1 VTAEATVRTAP
12 PLSRLAERLP
22 PALGS
27 IRVRLT
33 VLYSTL
39 LFGLAAV
46 VVGLI
51 YLGLSTSLD
60 DVPVSRRYE
69 VTTTLDGRII
79 DAREVQVVP
88 ALELFERQVN
98 RRAME
103 QLRTYSFSALGLLF
117 IASLGVGWYGS
128 GLVLRP
134 IGRITR
140 VAREIQATDLSRRIN
155 LRGPNDEI
163 HQLADTFDEMLGR
176 LDDAFESQ
184 RQFIHEASHELRNP
198 IAVIRTN
205 VDVALADPG
214 ATADDLRSTAAV
226 VGRAAERMGTLVD
239 DLLAHARLNAR
250 ASRSERVDLGRMI
263 DDAAAE
269 FRASAAAKD
278 IAIETDAPRGVVVN
292 GDRVAL
298 QRAVANLLVN
308 AIRESG
314 PGTSIRLEAG
324 REHGWAW
331 FAVTDHGPGIP
342 VEDRERVFQRF
353 WRGDPGNARQE
364 GRSGLGLTIVRQIAA
379 AHNGRVTLRSEMGQG
394 STFALWLPA
403 EPVSTGPEAIP
414 GSEGRI
420 GPAAPEGRPPE
431 PPARALSR
439 PFAADS

>member
-1 VTAEATVRTAP
+1 VTAVEAAGRTTAP
-12 PLSRLAERLP
+12 LARLAERLP

-51 YLGLSTSLD
+51 YVGQSRSLD

-88 ALELFERQVN
+88 ALELFEREVN

-103 QLRTYSFSALGLLF
+103 TLRTYSFSALGLLF
-117 IASLGVGWYGS
+117 IGSLGVGWFVS
-128 GLVLRP
+128 GPVLRP

-163 HQLADTFDEMLGR
+163 HQLADTFDDMLGR
-176 LDDAFESQ
+176 LDEAFENQ

-205 VDVALADPG
+205 VDVALADPD
-214 ATADDLRSTAAV
+214 ATTGDLRQTAEV

-239 DLLAHARLNAR
+239 DLLTHARLGVQANR
-250 ASRSERVDLGRMI
+250 EERVDLGRI
-263 DDAAAE
+263 AVDAAAE
-269 FRASAAAKD
+269 FRAAAAAKG
-278 IAIETDAPRGVVVN
+278 IGLVADAPEGVQVR

-298 QRAVANLLVN
+298 QRALANLLVN
-308 AIRESG
+308 ALRESSAR
-314 PGTSIRLEAG
+314 TTVRLGAG
-324 REHGWAW
+324 REQDWAW
-331 FAVTDHGPGIP
+331 ISVADEGPGIAP
-342 VEDRERVFQRF
+342 EDRERVFQRF
-353 WRGDPGNARQE
+353 WRGDPGSARQE

-379 AHNGRVTLRSEMGQG
+379 AHGGRVTLDSEVGVG
-394 STFALWLPA
+394 SVFVLWLPA
-403 EPVSTGPEAIP
+403 EP
-414 GSEGRI
+414 R
-420 GPAAPEGRPPE
+420 PAE
-431 PPARALSR
+431 PPGLSR
-439 PFAADS
+439 PFGMEA